1 MNTYKKYCPTVFV
14 AQTTTEHQRGDI
26 IEIETKYG
34 KVNEHVIHN
43 LVKSSGGFFWYSI
56 TRADGFSSQERAKR
70 KAEKFQ
76 DWAVS
81 AANKSN
87 EKWEESN
94 EGSDFLTLAEPIKI
108 GHHSERRHRA
118 LIERNHSRMSK
129 SIELQDKAESHALKA
144 EYWRSQEGKID
155 LSMPES
161 IEFFEAKLEK
171 AFALQKAYKDGTK
184 EREHSYSLAYAS
196 KDVKELTKKL
206 NIAKLLWGENN

>member
-1 MNTYKKYCPTVFV
+1 MNTYKKYCPNVFV
-14 AQTTTEHQRGDI
+14 LQTANTYQRDDI
-26 IEIETKYG
+26 VGIETKYG

-43 LVKSSGGFFWYSI
+43 LVKQGADGFNYYSI
-56 TRADGFSSQERAKR
+56 TRADGFTSQERAKR

-76 DWAVS
+76 DWAIS

-94 EGSDFLTLAEPIKI
+94 EGADFLALAEPIKI

-118 LIERNHSRMSK
+118 LIERNHSRMGK
-129 SIELQDKAESHALKA
+129 SIELQDKADSHANKA
-144 EYWRSQEGKID
+144 EYWKGQDGKID

-161 IEFFEAKLEK
+161 IDFFQSKLES
-171 AFALQKAYKDGTK
+171 AIAIQAAYKDGTK

-196 KDVKELTKKL
+196 KDVKDLTKKVQT
-206 NIAKLLWGENN
+206 AMVLWG